1 MTVRELDDFFAQL
14 MPEKRVPGGRDG
26 LKWGSPDAEI
36 RAIATTWMATIDVV
50 RRAAQL
56 GCNVIVT
63 HEPTF
68 YWDDVGAEKAEWE
81 IAAEHRTPTDA
92 KQKLLAESG
101 IEAVLRVHD
110 VWDFYPEYGITDSLA
125 RALNFRNKVSEAG
138 QVPMWQLRPVP
149 LGEVA
154 RHAKTRLRLR
164 QVRVVGDLARE
175 VERPALAV
183 GAFGGLEV
191 IQRAMEQGA
200 DFLIGGECSEW
211 QVVRFCEDAGFGLI
225 LLGHAESETPGM
237 TAMADFLREKLGL
250 EAHPVPPVQTFVG
263 L

>member
-1 MTVRELDDFFAQL
+1 MTVRELDNFFAQL
-14 MPEKRVPGGRDG
+14 MPDKRVPGGRDG
-26 LKWGSPDAEI
+26 LKWGSPEAEI
-36 RAIATTWMATIDVV
+36 RAVATTWMATLDVI
-50 RRAAQL
+50 RRAAEL

-68 YWDDVGAEKAEWE
+68 YWDDVGSENTEWE

-92 KQKLLAESG
+92 KHALLASSG

-110 VWDFYPEYGITDSLA
+110 AWDFYPEYGITDSLA
-125 RALNFRNKVSEAG
+125 RALNFRNKVSETG
-138 QVPMWQLRPVP
+138 QVPMWQLRRVA

-164 QVRVVGDLARE
+164 QVRVVGDMARE
-175 VERPALAV
+175 VERLALAV

-191 IQRAMEQGA
+191 ILRAMEQGA
-200 DFLIGGECSEW
+200 DLLIGGECSEW

-225 LLGHAESETPGM
+225 LIGHAESETPGM
-237 TAMADFLREKLGL
+237 VAMAGFLRERLGL
-250 EAHPVPPVQTFVG
+250 EAHSVPPAQTFVS

>member
-1 MTVRELDDFFAQL
+1 MTVRDLDNFFAQL

-26 LKWGSPDAEI
+26 LKWGCPDAEI
-36 RAIATTWMATIDVV
+36 KAVATTWMATADVI
-50 RRAAQL
+50 RRAAGL

-68 YWDDVGAEKAEWE
+68 YWDDVGSEKPEWE

-92 KQKLLAESG
+92 KQKLMADLG

-110 VWDFYPEYGITDSLA
+110 AWDFYPEFGITDSLA
-125 RALNFRNKVSEAG
+125 RALNFRNKVSEAD

-164 QVRVVGDLARE
+164 LIRVLGDLSQE
-175 VERPALAV
+175 VQKPALAV

-191 IQRAMEQGA
+191 ILRAMDQGA
-200 DFLIGGECSEW
+200 DCLIGGECSEW
-211 QVVRFCEDAGFGLI
+211 QVARFCEDAGFGLI

-250 EAHPVPPVQTFVG
+250 EAHPVPTAQTFVT